1 MKQTNEKDEK
11 RKEKKLASDFF
22 FSFLVKTLIEVEK
35 FVAAD
40 AEAVEAL
47 QSCYSNKTIS
57 SGWLSLLQSLGELDW
72 QAVKSAFVDCRA
84 L

>member
-1 MKQTNEKDEK
+1 M
-11 RKEKKLASDFF
+11 
-22 FSFLVKTLIEVEK
+22 EK

-57 SGWLSLLQSLGELDW
+57 SGWLSLLQSLSELDW
-72 QAVKSAFVDCRA
+72 KAVKSAFVDCRA